1 MSMTVLTIL
10 QFSATLFW
18 YLVLTTGIPALIFS
32 RKVSGFSMS
41 VRFFFYLLVGNFS
54 LMNLVFALQLLHI
67 SNRVTLTL
75 GTFVMYMV
83 MDHLNNRRDWR
94 SPLNASVR
102 VLELYFDGQMKTRT
116 FFLRIFRFIRKQTRR
131 GFRFIDARIK
141 GRETEWIAF
150 AAVSALI
157 LWQYGWNLITNYAYC
172 ASDIVVHNYWINSM
186 SQGEIFVAG
195 VYPFGFHCIIYYL
208 HAVIGLDTYVLLR
221 VFYLVQTFL
230 VYFSLMTFLK
240 ICCKNRYIPYIGV
253 LIYAGPGILAD
264 ATRWRFCASLPQ
276 EFGMVFIL
284 PSIFFLYLFF
294 QKKEQELRLSAEE
307 TDSNAAAKPKD
318 SFLCLVAFGI
328 AFSMTISA
336 HFYNTMIAGIFCVAI
351 AVGYAFRL
359 FRKQYF
365 GRIMVTGILSVFL
378 AILPMGIALAMGT
391 SLEGSLQWGME
402 IISTG
407 SEEEESVT
415 ETESEEATEA
425 ESSASLENSRS
436 DATKTTSSGMAVG
449 AGSILSALWERA
461 AGVVEV
467 IQAEIKYYVLK
478 VDYDECSIAFLILMA
493 AVPVLGALLLLSR
506 RWREYGA
513 RMLSTGLCLDM
524 LGVLLSAEELGL
536 PALMDGSRCSIFFA
550 FLSVAALTLLLDV
563 LWHFLTAWIR
573 NGRVKNAALLL
584 CVVLAS
590 AVTLQSGLVDRV
602 EAQAVYGTNGA
613 VTCLTNIIRDNKDFT
628 WTICS
633 ANDELRMGEDHGYH
647 YEISDFL
654 YAMEGSG
661 ELANIIIPTQYVYFF
676 IEKVPID
683 YYIYGYGNSGQS
695 ISEEGAER
703 LLPYGSS
710 SVIYQLENRWIMMSR
725 MYYWAQ
731 AFMELYPNEFQ
742 VYYETDEF
750 VCYYIEQNTYYLYNF
765 AIDYGYN
772 NVLT

>member
-32 RKVSGFSMS
+32 RKVSGFSLS

-75 GTFVMYMV
+75 GTIVMYMV
-83 MDHLNNRRDWR
+83 MDRLNNRRDWR
-94 SPLNASVR
+94 SPLNALVR

-116 FFLRIFRFIRKQTRR
+116 FFLRIFRFIGKQIRR
-131 GFRFIDARIK
+131 GFCFIGAKIK
-141 GRETEWIAF
+141 GREMEWIAF

-230 VYFSLMTFLK
+230 VYFSLLTFLK

-336 HFYNTMIAGIFCVAI
+336 HFYNTMIAGIFCAAI
-351 AVGYAFRL
+351 AVGYGFRL
-359 FRKQYF
+359 FRKKYF
-365 GRIMVTGILSVFL
+365 GRVMLTGILSVFL
-378 AILPMGIALAMGT
+378 AILPMGIAVAMGT
-391 SLEGSLQWGME
+391 PLEGSLQWGMN

-436 DATKTTSSGMAVG
+436 DATKTTSSGMAAG

-478 VDYDECSIAFLILMA
+478 VDYYECSIAFLILMA
-493 AVPVLGALLLLSR
+493 AVPALGALLLLSR

-536 PALMDGSRCSIFFA
+536 PALMDGSRCSIFFV

-573 NGRVKNAALLL
+573 NGRVKNTALLL

-602 EAQAVYGTNGA
+602 EVQAVYGTNGA

-654 YAMEGSG
+654 YAMENSG

-683 YYIYGYGNSGQS
+683 YYISGYGNSGQS